1 MTRLTVLMF
10 ARARELV
17 DASSIVLDL
26 APDAGV
32 DATVADARAALLEKF
47 PQLESVVR
55 TSLFALNQS
64 YVDRAREDSTVV
76 RESDELAVVPP
87 ISGG

>member
-26 APDAGV
+26 APDPRGFAGAEGKRERD
-32 DATVADARAALLEKF
+32 DA
-47 PQLESVVR
+47 
-55 TSLFALNQS
+55 
-64 YVDRAREDSTVV
+64 
-76 RESDELAVVPP
+76 
-87 ISGG
+87 

>member
-17 DASSIVLDL
+17 DASSVVVDL
-26 APDAGV
+26 LADADGG
-32 DATVADARAALLEKF
+32 ATVADARAALLEKF
-47 PQLESVVR
+47 PQLESVLL

-64 YVDRAREDSTVV
+64 YVDRAREDATTVS
-76 RESDELAVVPP
+76 ENDELAVVPP

>member
-32 DATVADARAALLEKF
+32 DADATVADARAALLKKF

-64 YVDRAREDSTVV
+64 YVDRAREDLS
-76 RESDELAVVPP
+76 L
-87 ISGG
+87 IHI

>member
-1 MTRLTVLMF
+1 MF

-32 DATVADARAALLEKF
+32 DADATVADARAALLEKF

-64 YVDRAREDSTVV
+64 YVDRAREVSTVV
-76 RESDELAVVPP
+76 RESDELAIVPP